1 MFDNP
6 DKNASPHRRYNPLDE
21 SWVLVSPHRTQRP
34 WQGETVA
41 ALPDKPVYAEE
52 CYLCPGNARAGSAT
66 NPDYTGVFVF
76 DNDFA
81 ALLTNSAE
89 PEEEGSDL
97 FQSHTEKGRSRVVCY
112 SPQHNLSLGG
122 LSAADMQSVIKVWVD
137 EYETLI
143 ADYSWVQIFENRGAA
158 MGASNP
164 HPHGQIWAQDHLP
177 TLAAREVAAQHKYRT
192 KNGSVL
198 LLDYALAEVERADRL
213 VVLNDDWVVVVPY
226 WAAWPFETLLLPRV
240 SVAHLG
246 QLTASQKV
254 SLGSILQRLQLGY
267 DALFDCEFPY
277 SFGWHNAPA
286 ESLASNAEGSW
297 QLHAHFYPPLLRSAS
312 VKKFMVGYEMMAE
325 PQRDLTPELA
335 AANLRAVMPAKATPE
350 QA

>member
-1 MFDNP
+1 MLDRS
-6 DKNASPHRRYNPLDE
+6 DKNASPHRRYNPLDD

-34 WQGETVA
+34 WQGETIA
-41 ALPDKPVYAEE
+41 PPPDKPAYSED

-66 NPDYTGVFVF
+66 NPDYAGVFVF
-76 DNDFA
+76 ENDFA

-89 PEEEGSDL
+89 RNAEKSDL
-97 FQSHTEKGRSRVVCY
+97 FQSHAEKV
-112 SPQHNLSLGG
+112 
-122 LSAADMQSVIKVWVD
+122 SAADMLNVINIWTD
-137 EYETLI
+137 EYQALI
-143 ADYSWVQIFENRGAA
+143 AEYAWVQIFENRGAA

-164 HPHGQIWAQDHLP
+164 HPHGQIWAQGHLP
-177 TLAAREVAAQHKYRT
+177 SLAARELAAQQSYMA
-192 KNGSVL
+192 KNQSAL
-198 LLDYALAEVERADRL
+198 LLDYALEEVERTNRL

-226 WAAWPFETLLLPRV
+226 WAAWPFETLLLPRFA
-240 SVAHLG
+240 VAHFG

-254 SLGSILQRLQLGY
+254 SLGDILQRLQLGY

-286 ESLASNAEGSW
+286 ESLASNADGSW
-297 QLHAHFYPPLLRSAS
+297 RLPAHFSPPLLRSAS

-335 AANLRAVMPAKATPE
+335 AANLRAVMPAQVTPD
-350 QA
+350 

>member
-1 MFDNP
+1 MPLMSDLG
-6 DKNASPHRRYNPLDE
+6 PHRRYNVLDD

-41 ALPDKPVYAEE
+41 APPAKPAYAES
-52 CYLCPGNARAGSAT
+52 CYLCPGNARAGSTT
-66 NPDYTGVFVF
+66 NPDYSGVFVF

-81 ALLTNSAE
+81 ALLQDTPPHAD
-89 PEEEGSDL
+89 GSSEL
-97 FQSHTEKGRSRVVCY
+97 FQSHTETGRSRVLCY

-122 LSAADMQSVIKVWVD
+122 LSTAAMSAVIDTWVD
-137 EYETLI
+137 EYEMLI
-143 ADYSWVQIFENRGAA
+143 EDYSWVQIFENRGAA

-177 TLAAREVAAQHKYRT
+177 SLAARELESQQNYVT
-192 KNGSVL
+192 KNASSL
-198 LLDYALAEVERADRL
+198 LLDYAQQELERTERV
-213 VVLNDDWVVVVPY
+213 VVLNDDWLVVVPY
-226 WAAWPFETLLLPRV
+226 WAAWPFETLLLPRFAV
-240 SVAHLG
+240 SHLG
-246 QLTASQKV
+246 QLSDAQKAT
-254 SLGSILQRLQLGY
+254 LANLMQRLQRGY

-286 ESLASNAEGSW
+286 GVGTAKPDAAW

-335 AANLRAVMPAKATPE
+335 AANLRAVMPAAV
-350 QA
+350 